1 MTVRVCGAVS
11 TVCGRTSTRAS
22 CNTKKSSVAEQW
34 RPVVGYEGLSL
45 SATSAMLRVWSG
57 PCGVGCLRCGCVSAS
72 WRPHAGKALTSG
84 KSRCPVRGRHAYYV
98 HLLAREAFSDDSPTP
113 I

>member
-34 RPVVGYEGLSL
+34 RPVVGYEGLYVVSDQCHVKSL
-45 SATSAMLRVWSG
+45 ERTVRRGLFTLRVRERILAAARREGTDFWQ
-57 PCGVGCLRCGCVSAS
+57 V
-72 WRPHAGKALTSG
+72 AL
-84 KSRCPVRGRHAYYV
+84 SREGATRRFYV
-98 HLLAREAFSDDSPTP
+98 HLLAREAFSDD
-113 I
+113 